1 MATTLQHPASG
12 TAARDITPR
21 SAWIAPPDEASLP
34 EEVRAHFAR
43 QRERNGAVH
52 NSALVAAHNPAVLLA
67 QSAFS
72 AALFNPDGGAL
83 SPRERELIAV
93 VVSAENRCE
102 PCTVGHTAKLRQ
114 LTGDA
119 SWVDTLAINFRR
131 ANLDQRDRAL
141 ADFALRITRA
151 SAEIEEADLAPLRAA
166 GLDEAAIVEAAT
178 VAAYFNF
185 SNRLTS
191 ALGIRPHAETFAA
204 FR

>member
-1 MATTLQHPASG
+1 MATTLHRPSKG
-12 TAARDITPR
+12 SAANGSAPR
-21 SAWIAPPDEASLP
+21 VAWITPPDEAGLP

-43 QRERNGAVH
+43 QRERTGAVH
-52 NSALVAAHNPAVLLA
+52 NSALVAAHNPAVTLA

-72 AALFNPDGGAL
+72 AALFDAEGGSL

-114 LTGDA
+114 LTGDGN
-119 SWVDTLAINFRR
+119 WVDTLAINYRR
-131 ANLDQRDRAL
+131 ANLNARDRAL
-141 ADFALRITRA
+141 ADFALHITRA
-151 SAEIEEADLAPLRAA
+151 SAEIEEADLAPLRAV
-166 GLDEAAIVEAAT
+166 GLDDAAIVEAAT

-191 ALGIRPHAETFAA
+191 ALGVKPHAETFGAY
-204 FR
+204 R

>member
-1 MATTLQHPASG
+1 MAISLQRPKHDTSTNG
-12 TAARDITPR
+12 DARR
-21 SAWIAPPDEASLP
+21 VAWITPPDEASLP
-34 EEVRAHFAR
+34 EEVRALFAR

-72 AALFNPDGGAL
+72 GALFDPEGGSL
-83 SPRERELIAV
+83 TPRERELIAV

-119 SWVDTLAINFRR
+119 NWVDTLAINYRR
-131 ANLDQRDRAL
+131 ARLNARDRAL

-151 SAEIEEADLAPLRAA
+151 SAEIEEADLAQLRAV
-166 GLDEAAIVEAAT
+166 GLDDAAIVEAAT

-191 ALGIRPHAETFAA
+191 ALGVRPHAETFAA